1 MNKIYWVHLWKMSI
15 DIILGTVY
23 NNLINKRNNQH
34 QTQTEVQAMKNLT
47 IKYSR
52 KDFFGNRIY
61 TEDTK
66 ENFTKADLTKAFL
79 FLSKNNDAAVQVDSM
94 VIYWDTFSEFE
105 NKTVSVRMY
114 SAGGYTAGKTPFDVI
129 KKNFYAKLRDTGRA
143 A

>member
-1 MNKIYWVHLWKMSI
+1 
-15 DIILGTVY
+15 
-23 NNLINKRNNQH
+23 
-34 QTQTEVQAMKNLT
+34 MKNLT

-114 SAGGYTAGKTPFDVI
+114 DTKSYTEGKMPFDDL
-129 KKNFYAKLRDTGRA
+129 KKNFYGKFKKVVKA